1 MSTKAMQAIDRLAL
15 EFVGETLGDNPTRDE
30 LLVAAFLEMRE
41 QMLELQR
48 KLAGSPP
55 ARVDDDRY
63 VSLLVAARQIGRSNE
78 FLRQRAVRGE
88 IDAIFQDG
96 KWLVKLDEIDALRRR

>member
-1 MSTKAMQAIDRLAL
+1 MSAAKAIDRLAL
-15 EFVGETLGDNPTRDE
+15 EFAGEVLNENPTRDE
-30 LLVAAFLEMRE
+30 LIVAAFLEMRE
-41 QMLELQR
+41 QMLDMQR
-48 KLAGSPP
+48 KLEGSPP

-63 VSLLVAARQIGRSNE
+63 VSLLIAARQIGRSNE